1 MWKLTPREQKLLFFV
16 GLLIVVGLVLRFT
29 LPDPSQEADI
39 SHDDRSGEYA
49 GVEFIAQDSAEEEDM
64 IFVHVVGGVHKP
76 GVYQLPEGSRVF
88 EVIEMA
94 GGVLQEELL
103 EYINLAQ
110 PLYDGQQLIVPHDI
124 EEAENN
130 AASQSG
136 MSGGL
141 ININR
146 ASKEELE
153 SLPGI
158 GPVKAEDIIKYR
170 EENGPFKDIRDLTQ
184 VKGIGAK
191 TLENIASYITVY

>member
-1 MWKLTPREQKLLFFV
+1 MWKLTPREQKLLLVV

-29 LPDPSQEADI
+29 LPDPPQKADAPQAD
-39 SHDDRSGEYA
+39 HAGDYA

-110 PLYDGQQLIVPHDI
+110 PLYDGQQLIVPHDV
-124 EEAENN
+124 EEAEKN
-130 AASQSG
+130 AVSQSG

>member
-1 MWKLTPREQKLLFFV
+1 
-16 GLLIVVGLVLRFT
+16 
-29 LPDPSQEADI
+29 
-39 SHDDRSGEYA
+39 
-49 GVEFIAQDSAEEEDM
+49 
-64 IFVHVVGGVHKP
+64 
-76 GVYQLPEGSRVF
+76 VF

-94 GGVLQEELL
+94 RGVLQEELL

-110 PLYDGQQLIVPHDI
+110 PLYDGQQLIVPHDV
-124 EEAENN
+124 EEAEKN
-130 AASQSG
+130 AVSQSG